1 MRSMTR
7 GPAVALAAIGLSV
20 VAVSVA
26 GCRGSKHARVASFV
40 APPMPAGFLHQ
51 SGNGWRVAVPSTWK
65 ESPQRDSTAW
75 VVADPQPVDDFQA
88 SANVLTEPFAG
99 DSYEYAKASEAALRQ
114 DPQATVEAARD
125 DVIDG
130 DPTMV
135 IESRWA
141 PGSPSGVAYRTT
153 QTAVASRGKGYVV
166 TCAVAVSA
174 AERYRS
180 TCESIIHSFAVER

>member
-7 GPAVALAAIGLSV
+7 PSALGLAATALTVLAASV
-20 VAVSVA
+20 T
-26 GCRGSKHARVASFV
+26 GCRGSKHTRVASFV
-40 APPMPAGFLHQ
+40 APAMPAGFIHQ
-51 SGNGWRVAVPSTWK
+51 SGSGWRVAVPSTWK
-65 ESPQRDSTAW
+65 EAPQRDTAAW
-75 VVADPQPVDDFQA
+75 VVADPQPVDEFQA

-99 DSYEYAKASEAALRQ
+99 DSYEYARASEAALRQ
-114 DPQATVEAARD
+114 DPKATVEVARE
-125 DVIDG
+125 DVVDG
-130 DPTMV
+130 DPTLV

-141 PGSPSGVAYRTT
+141 AGSPSGVPYRTT

-180 TCESIIHSFAVER
+180 TCDSIVHSFAVER

>member
-1 MRSMTR
+1 MRRTTVFALS
-7 GPAVALAAIGLSV
+7 AIALAV
-20 VAVSVA
+20 VAVGVA

-40 APPMPAGFLHQ
+40 APPVPAGFIHQ

-65 ESPQRDSTAW
+65 DTSQKDTAAW

-88 SANVLTEPFAG
+88 SANVLTEPFSG
-99 DSYEYAKASEAALRQ
+99 DSYEYARASEAALRQ
-114 DPQATVEAARD
+114 ETRATVEEARE
-125 DVIDG
+125 DVVDG
-130 DPTMV
+130 DPTLV

-153 QTAVASRGKGYVV
+153 QAAVASRGKGYVV

-180 TCESIIHSFAVER
+180 TCDSIIHSFAVER